1 MPKTGR
7 NSGDK
12 RHFHVGVAEHL
23 IAQFQQPGFSE
34 RCWRTWIQQN
44 ANMRPRRAYGRSHP
58 GNFYDL
64 LVGYLLWIHDETGY
78 SGSVLRPVIP
88 FFQTGSTHEPRIRT
102 NSGYKRHFNV
112 GVAEHLIALFQQP
125 GFSERCWRTWIQQN
139 ANMGIPGPGD
149 QSQNVQPHQK
159 WTPL

>member
-44 ANMRPRRAYGRSHP
+44 ANM
-58 GNFYDL
+58 
-64 LVGYLLWIHDETGY
+64 
-78 SGSVLRPVIP
+78 
-88 FFQTGSTHEPRIRT
+88 
-102 NSGYKRHFNV
+102 
-112 GVAEHLIALFQQP
+112 
-125 GFSERCWRTWIQQN
+125 
-139 ANMGIPGPGD
+139 GIPGPGD